1 VLGVGAMAAVGCAP
15 GHPRARDLKK
25 HEHIHSE
32 NIEHEHVL
40 IKNMNTFT
48 LAINIH
54 IKTSM
59 SRTQ

>member
-1 VLGVGAMAAVGCAP
+1 MAAVGCAP